1 MHKPGCL
8 PPSRVPAPHAL
19 GAGPVGS
26 HWLLGGCRSLRE
38 SHYAWGGLFLESKSM
53 LFFLTVSPCV
63 VKTGLLVCLSGV
75 TGMLHHSQRLSGSY
89 LAASV

>member
-1 MHKPGCL
+1 M
-8 PPSRVPAPHAL
+8 
-19 GAGPVGS
+19 
-26 HWLLGGCRSLRE
+26 
-38 SHYAWGGLFLESKSM
+38 LFFFF
-53 LFFLTVSPCV
+53 FFLTVSPCV